1 MKMRK
6 ILILNMFLS
15 LLISLFC
22 IIGVVNFTKIVYAKI
37 DKNVIDEYTLD
48 GIKNS
53 LNNEEKEYITQ
64 KHKLK

>member
-22 IIGVVNFTKIVYAKI
+22 IIGVVNSTKIVYAKI